1 MEAFDKDLISYLST
15 PNTLNKD
22 NLITVLFQ
30 AEDETGL
37 CNMQATV
44 AADADFDE
52 VTDCERDEYGWH
64 DVSYPELI
72 EDSVDCKVIGCQVM
86 EVIKDYGNFN
96 KETFEK
102 EFKNWINESQ
112 QNFQESG
119 EFYDAVIEEIKN
131 NN

>member
-1 MEAFDKDLISYLST
+1 MEAFDKDLIRYLST

-30 AEDETGL
+30 AEDETAL

-64 DVSYPELI
+64 DVTYPELI
-72 EDSVDCKVIGCQVM
+72 EDSVDCKIVGLQVI
-86 EVIKDYGNFN
+86 EVVKDYGNFN
-96 KETFEK
+96 KEAFEK
-102 EFKNWINESQ
+102 DFKNWINESQ
-112 QNFQESG
+112 QNFQDSG
-119 EFYDAVIEEIKN
+119 EFYEAVIEEIKN

>member
-1 MEAFDKDLISYLST
+1 MEAFDKDLIRYLST

-72 EDSVDCKVIGCQVM
+72 EDSVDCKIIGLQVM
-86 EVIKDYGNFN
+86 EVVKDYGNFN
-96 KETFEK
+96 KEAFEK
-102 EFKNWINESQ
+102 DFKNWINESQ

-119 EFYDAVIEEIKN
+119 EFYEAVIEEIKN

>member
-1 MEAFDKDLISYLST
+1 MESFDRDLTRYLST
-15 PNTLNKD
+15 PCSINKD

-30 AEDETGL
+30 AEDETAL

-44 AADADFDE
+44 ATDADFDE
-52 VTDCERDEYGWH
+52 VTDWERDEYGWYENT
-64 DVSYPELI
+64 YPELI
-72 EDSVDCKVIGCQVM
+72 EDTVSCQIVGLQVIELV
-86 EVIKDYGNFN
+86 KDYGNFN

-112 QNFQESG
+112 ENFQNSG
-119 EFYDAVIEEIKN
+119 EFYDAVIDEIKN

>member
-1 MEAFDKDLISYLST
+1 MESFDKDLIRYLST
-15 PNTLNKD
+15 PNTINKD

-30 AEDETGL
+30 AEDETAL

-44 AADADFDE
+44 ATDADFDE
-52 VTDCERDEYGWH
+52 VTDCEKDEYGWH

-72 EDSVDCKVIGCQVM
+72 EDSVSCKIIGLQVI
-86 EVIKDYGNFN
+86 EVVKDYGNFN

-102 EFKNWINESQ
+102 EFKDWINESPE
-112 QNFQESG
+112 NFQNSG

>member
-1 MEAFDKDLISYLST
+1 MEAFDKDLIRYLST

-30 AEDETGL
+30 AEDETAL

-72 EDSVDCKVIGCQVM
+72 EDSVDCKIVDLQVM
-86 EVIKDYGNFN
+86 EVVKDYGNFN
-96 KETFEK
+96 KEAFEK
-102 EFKNWINESQ
+102 DFKNWINESQ

-119 EFYDAVIEEIKN
+119 EFYEAVIEEIKN

>member
-1 MEAFDKDLISYLST
+1 MEAFDKDLIRYLST

-30 AEDETGL
+30 AEDETAL

-44 AADADFDE
+44 STDADFDE

-72 EDSVDCKVIGCQVM
+72 EDSVDCKIIGLQVM
-86 EVIKDYGNFN
+86 EVVKDYGNFN

-102 EFKNWINESQ
+102 EFKDWINESQ

-119 EFYDAVIEEIKN
+119 EFYEAVIEEIKN

>member
-1 MEAFDKDLISYLST
+1 MEAFDKDLIRYLST

-72 EDSVDCKVIGCQVM
+72 EDSVDCKIIGLQVM
-86 EVIKDYGNFN
+86 EVVKDYGNFN
-96 KETFEK
+96 KEAFEK
-102 EFKNWINESQ
+102 DFKNWINESQ

>member
-131 NN
+131 NH

>member
-1 MEAFDKDLISYLST
+1 MESFDKDLIRYLST
-15 PNTLNKD
+15 PNTINKD

-30 AEDETGL
+30 AEDETAL

-44 AADADFDE
+44 ATDADFDE
-52 VTDCERDEYGWH
+52 VTDCEKDEYGWH

-72 EDSVDCKVIGCQVM
+72 EESVDCKIIGLQVI
-86 EVIKDYGNFN
+86 EVVKNYGDFN

-102 EFKNWINESQ
+102 EFKDWINESPE
-112 QNFQESG
+112 NFQNSG

>member
-1 MEAFDKDLISYLST
+1 MEAFDKDLIRYLST

-30 AEDETGL
+30 AEDETAL

-44 AADADFDE
+44 VVEADFDE

-72 EDSVDCKVIGCQVM
+72 EDSVDCKIVGLQVM
-86 EVIKDYGNFN
+86 EVVKDYGNFN
-96 KETFEK
+96 KEAFEK
-102 EFKNWINESQ
+102 DFKNWINESQ

>member
-1 MEAFDKDLISYLST
+1 MESFDKDLIRYLST

-30 AEDETGL
+30 AEDETAL

-44 AADADFDE
+44 ATDADFDE
-52 VTDCERDEYGWH
+52 VTDYECDEYGWH

-72 EDSVDCKVIGCQVM
+72 EDSVDCKVIGLQVM
-86 EVIKDYGNFN
+86 EVVKDYGNFN
-96 KETFEK
+96 KEAFEK
-102 EFKNWINESQ
+102 DFKNWINESQ

-119 EFYDAVIEEIKN
+119 EFYEAVIEEIKN

>member
-1 MEAFDKDLISYLST
+1 MESFDKDLIRYLST
-15 PNTLNKD
+15 PNSINKD

-30 AEDETGL
+30 AENETGL

-44 AADADFDE
+44 ATDADFDE

-64 DVSYPELI
+64 DVTYPELI
-72 EDSVDCKVIGCQVM
+72 EDTVTCQIVDLQVM
-86 EVIKDYGNFN
+86 EVVKNYGNFN

-102 EFKNWINESQ
+102 EYKNWINESSE
-112 QNFQESG
+112 NFQNSG
-119 EFYDAVIEEIKN
+119 EFYEAVIEEIKN

>member
-1 MEAFDKDLISYLST
+1 MESFDKDLIRYLST
-15 PNTLNKD
+15 PNTINKD

-72 EDSVDCKVIGCQVM
+72 EDSVSCKIIGLQVM
-86 EVIKDYGNFN
+86 EVVKDYGNFN

-102 EFKNWINESQ
+102 EFKNWINESPE
-112 QNFQESG
+112 NFQESG
-119 EFYDAVIEEIKN
+119 EFYEAVIDEIKN

>member
-1 MEAFDKDLISYLST
+1 MEAFDKDLIRYLST

-30 AEDETGL
+30 AEDETAL

-44 AADADFDE
+44 ATDADFDE
-52 VTDCERDEYGWH
+52 VADCERDEYGWH

-72 EDSVDCKVIGCQVM
+72 EDSVSCKIIGLQVM
-86 EVIKDYGNFN
+86 DVVKNYGDFN

-102 EFKNWINESQ
+102 EFKDWINESPE
-112 QNFQESG
+112 NFQDSG

>member
-1 MEAFDKDLISYLST
+1 MEAFDKDLIRYLST

-102 EFKNWINESQ
+102 EFKNWINESPE
-112 QNFQESG
+112 NFQESG
-119 EFYDAVIEEIKN
+119 EFYEAVIDEIKN

>member
-1 MEAFDKDLISYLST
+1 MESFDRELTRYLST
-15 PNTLNKD
+15 PNSINKD

-30 AEDETGL
+30 AENETGL

-44 AADADFDE
+44 ATYADFDE

-64 DVSYPELI
+64 DVTYPELI
-72 EDSVDCKVIGCQVM
+72 EYTVACKIVDLQVM
-86 EVIKDYGNFN
+86 EVIQNYGNFN

-102 EFKNWINESQ
+102 EYKNWINESSE
-112 QNFQESG
+112 NFQNSG
-119 EFYDAVIEEIKN
+119 EFYEAVIEEIKN

>member
-1 MEAFDKDLISYLST
+1 MESFDKDLISYLST

>member
-1 MEAFDKDLISYLST
+1 MESFDKDLIRYLST
-15 PNTLNKD
+15 PNTINKD

-44 AADADFDE
+44 ATDADFDE
-52 VTDCERDEYGWH
+52 VTDCEKDEYGWH

-86 EVIKDYGNFN
+86 DVVKDYGNFN
-96 KETFEK
+96 KEAFEK
-102 EFKNWINESQ
+102 DFKNWINESPE
-112 QNFQESG
+112 NFQDSG
-119 EFYDAVIEEIKN
+119 EFYEAVIDEIKN

>member
-1 MEAFDKDLISYLST
+1 MEAFDKDLIRYLST

-30 AEDETGL
+30 AEDETAL

-44 AADADFDE
+44 ATDADFDE

-72 EDSVDCKVIGCQVM
+72 EDTVSCKVIGCQVM
-86 EVIKDYGNFN
+86 DVVKNYGDFN

-102 EFKNWINESQ
+102 EFKDWINESQ
-112 QNFQESG
+112 QNFQDSG

>member
-30 AEDETGL
+30 AEDETAL

-44 AADADFDE
+44 STEADFDE
-52 VTDCERDEYGWH
+52 VTDCEQDEYGWH
-64 DVSYPELI
+64 DVTYPELI
-72 EDSVDCKVIGCQVM
+72 EDSVDCKIIGLQVI
-86 EVIKDYGNFN
+86 EVVKNYGGFN

-102 EFKNWINESQ
+102 EFKDWINESK

-119 EFYDAVIEEIKN
+119 EFYEAVIEEIKN